1 MIFVIIQP
9 ETKFCEFMKTKELIA
24 EISDLPVEQ
33 RARIADLILQTL
45 NTPDPDIELAWIQ
58 EVDERVEEYEK
69 GNVELIPAQEVFK
82 SLREISRK

>member
-1 MIFVIIQP
+1 
-9 ETKFCEFMKTKELIA
+9 MKTKELIA

-82 SLREISRK
+82 SLREMTGK

>member
-1 MIFVIIQP
+1 
-9 ETKFCEFMKTKELIA
+9 MKTKELIA

-33 RARIADLILQTL
+33 RARIVDLILQTL

-58 EVDERVEEYEK
+58 EVDKRVEEYEK

-82 SLREISRK
+82 SLREITRK

>member
-1 MIFVIIQP
+1 
-9 ETKFCEFMKTKELIA
+9 MKTKELIA

-58 EVDERVEEYEK
+58 EVEERVEEYEK

-82 SLREISRK
+82 SLRVISRR

>member
-1 MIFVIIQP
+1 
-9 ETKFCEFMKTKELIA
+9 MKTKELIA

-58 EVDERVEEYEK
+58 EVEERLEEYEK
-69 GNVELIPAQEVFK
+69 GNVELIPAREVFK
-82 SLREISRK
+82 SLREITRK

>member
-1 MIFVIIQP
+1 
-9 ETKFCEFMKTKELIA
+9 MKTKELIA

-82 SLREISRK
+82 SLREITRK

>member
-1 MIFVIIQP
+1 
-9 ETKFCEFMKTKELIA
+9 MKTKELIA
-24 EISDLPVEQ
+24 EISDLPVDQ

-82 SLREISRK
+82 SLREITRK

>member
-1 MIFVIIQP
+1 
-9 ETKFCEFMKTKELIA
+9 MKTKELIA

-58 EVDERVEEYEK
+58 EVEERVEEYEK
-69 GNVELIPAQEVFK
+69 GNVELIPAREVFK
-82 SLREISRK
+82 SLREITRK

>member
-1 MIFVIIQP
+1 
-9 ETKFCEFMKTKELIA
+9 MKTKDLIA

-45 NTPDPDIELAWIQ
+45 NVPDPDIESAWIQ

-69 GNVELIPAQEVFK
+69 GKVDLIPAPEVFK
-82 SLREISRK
+82 SLRDITGK